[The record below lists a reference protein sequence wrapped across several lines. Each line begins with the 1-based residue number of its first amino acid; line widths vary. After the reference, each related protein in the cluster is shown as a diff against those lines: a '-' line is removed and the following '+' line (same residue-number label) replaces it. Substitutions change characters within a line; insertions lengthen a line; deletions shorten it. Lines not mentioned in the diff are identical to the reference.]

1 MPGTGMEA
9 WRYFSK
15 SQHQESYKKLDENR
29 DKEETRK
36 VDEADHIN
44 GKLCDDQQYPSNQ
57 LQKGA

>member
-9 WRYFSK
+9 WRYFCK
-15 SQHQESYKKLDENR
+15 SQHQQSYKELNENR

-44 GKLCDDQQYPSNQ
+44 CQLGYDQ
-57 LQKGA
+57 